1 MVMAAPQAST
11 IELFLS
17 KINALSLD
25 GGKLS
30 WLPRHIQLGNAD
42 HKKNG
47 SRKTRF
53 LTGYARK
60 PRYAKFLPKNA
71 TVRSH
76 ASSAIFSS

>member
-42 HKKNG
+42 HKKRG
-47 SRKTRF
+47 
-53 LTGYARK
+53 
-60 PRYAKFLPKNA
+60 PKDPFPYRLRANFA
-71 TVRSH
+71 LR
-76 ASSAIFSS
+76 